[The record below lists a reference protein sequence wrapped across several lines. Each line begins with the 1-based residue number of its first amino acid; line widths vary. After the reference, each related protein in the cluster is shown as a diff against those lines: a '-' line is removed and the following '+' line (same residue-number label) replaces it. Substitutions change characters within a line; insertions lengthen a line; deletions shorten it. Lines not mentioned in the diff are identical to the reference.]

1 MRSKLMNLMSDFPHF
16 ERTFIRVF
24 PERPHERLYRFS
36 QHISNRNI
44 KTKLKTCVMKIDFK
58 CYKFRHHLKW
68 FSNILYLCL
77 LYLCELI
84 YFNNM
89 QHQIGQS
96 DCRDV
101 SQLLPDGGFQP
112 TKIASMRIKAI
123 FKVLSSLVFNRHHV
137 CNNLCTFKVYSNKI
151 HSVRNFRFCNA

>member
-1 MRSKLMNLMSDFPHF
+1 
-16 ERTFIRVF
+16 
-24 PERPHERLYRFS
+24 
-36 QHISNRNI
+36 
-44 KTKLKTCVMKIDFK
+44 MKIDFK

-77 LYLCELI
+77 LYLYEFI

-101 SQLLPDGGFQP
+101 SQLLPDAGLQ
-112 TKIASMRIKAI
+112 
-123 FKVLSSLVFNRHHV
+123 
-137 CNNLCTFKVYSNKI
+137 TFKDCVNENKN
-151 HSVRNFRFCNA
+151 NFQGHFFAFFSTGTMCVII